1 MKRYILTG
9 TSGSGKT
16 SSIRELKGKGYP
28 NVNQYRNEEFI
39 GWRWY
44 RLGCLLRQSQWG
56 NTGKPYAVSELHDR
70 IAITKMLGSC
80 C

>member
-16 SSIRELKGKGYP
+16 SIIRELKGKGYP
-28 NVNQYRNEEFI
+28 NVNQYRNEEFV

-44 RLGCLLRQSQWG
+44 PLGCLLRQSQ
-56 NTGKPYAVSELHDR
+56 
-70 IAITKMLGSC
+70 
-80 C
+80 